1 MYITDLNKY
10 QNKQW
15 KWLWLMGAVTLLL
28 GVVTAVLILNTPTNP
43 VSTTANERFEAVQ
56 LPLPFIPNVG
66 QTDTAVAFQ
75 AHDMGSTIFFTVEGV
90 TLSLPQNANGVNPVV
105 QMQFE
110 GANTAA
116 ISGGDALPGKVNYLL
131 GNDPAQWRTDLPT
144 YANIVYENLYPGI
157 SLTYD
162 GVYGRLKGTY
172 TVAPGADPGLIRWQH
187 LGATAVAADTTGNL
201 LVTLPNTDVTVIEK
215 APIAWQTVNS
225 QRQMIPV
232 SYAIGTNGIVSFA
245 LGAYNPALPLTIDPT
260 LIYSATFG
268 GSNFEDVEGIAID
281 NAGNVYL
288 TGTTNS
294 TNFPTQNPYQNSKPG
309 GDAAYVTKINA
320 AGDALVY
327 STFIGGSGDDEAND
341 IAVTSS
347 GNATIV
353 GATDSSNFPT
363 TANAPQSN
371 NRGTD
376 DAYILQLNSSG
387 NGLVFSTYL
396 GGNDMDDAAG
406 VALDGSGNV
415 YVAGSTASA
424 NFPTAQ
430 ALDGIYNGAMD
441 VYLTKLNSTGTAW
454 VYSTFLGGSGFDAG
468 ASVAVDGSG
477 NAYVAGETGST
488 NFPTQNPY
496 QGSNNGGQDVFVTK
510 LNSAGSALSYSTF
523 LGGSNSDYNYDI
535 GVTASGQAVLVGNT
549 DSTDFPT
556 LNPVQANNAGLSDAY
571 VTTLTADGQS
581 LAFSTYLGGGNA
593 DKAYGLALDGNDI
606 YVTGDTFSVNF
617 PTLNPLQGSAA
628 GEADAFIAKLSGNS
642 LVYSTYLGTSASDH
656 GVAVA
661 TDGAGNAY
669 VAGMTGEAASFP
681 QSSMLGSASGGVVD
695 VFVVKIN
702 DDGNNT
708 LPPIPGS
715 NLAGSRKEVSRQQLG
730 PNEEVTFT
738 IRLHNSGTDGTTV
751 MVTDELPAELEYVS
765 GSATGG
771 GVYSAASRTVTWT
784 NIPVASGADVE
795 LTFATTAVTVTDP
808 TLVVN
813 TAVIDP
819 DDGDP
824 IQRSAG
830 VLLLPDPPPGDVI
843 PPRLLSVQIDDQ
855 DVLTDPAV
863 TLHLDA
869 TDNVAVTEMFI
880 EEWTL
885 DTTTIP
891 HWAVVNSSGWIP
903 YQAAYPWTLTNEN
916 GVHYVTVWVRDAAGN
931 SSVLASAGMD
941 FASLLLPDHTIGQH
955 DAVPYLVQYDAG
967 ENVAVTL
974 TPSVGDTDLYV
985 WYPGSFGTPDEKSTN
1000 GGTAVDSVSFTAP
1013 TNGAYLFVVYGYTD
1027 TTYTLEITP
1036 GGGSV
1041 MTAVPVAEIETIN
1054 KLELTFEP
1062 FLSFSGLD
1070 PLSVATSP
1078 ANTHTVFLP
1087 IIVSSP

>member
-10 QNKQW
+10 QNKQL
-15 KWLWLMGAVTLLL
+15 KWLWLMGTVTLLL
-28 GVVTAVLILNTPTNP
+28 GVITAVLILNTPANP
-43 VSTTANERFEAVQ
+43 VNRIASERFEAVQ
-56 LPLPFIPNVG
+56 LPLSFIPNAG

-75 AHDMGSTIFFTVEGV
+75 AHDMGSTIFFTAEGV

-105 QMQFE
+105 QMRFE
-110 GANTAA
+110 GADPAA
-116 ISGGDALPGKVNYLL
+116 ISGGDTLPGKVNYLL

-144 YANIVYENLYPGI
+144 YANIVYESLYPGI

-187 LGATAVAADTTGNL
+187 VGATAVTADESGNL
-201 LVTLPNTDVTVIEK
+201 LITLPNSNVTVIEK
-215 APIAWQTVNS
+215 APIAWQTVNGR
-225 QRQMIPV
+225 RQMIPV
-232 SYAIGTNGIVSFA
+232 SYAIGTDGLVSFT
-245 LGAYNPALPLTIDPT
+245 LGQYNPALPLTIDPT
-260 LIYSATFG
+260 LVYSVAFG
-268 GSNFEDVEGIAID
+268 GNGFEDVEGIALD
-281 NAGNVYL
+281 GDGNVYV

-294 TNFPTQNPYQNSKPG
+294 ANFPTQNPYQGSKPG
-309 GDAAYVTKINA
+309 DDAAYVTKINA

-327 STFIGGSGDDEAND
+327 STFIGGSEDDEAND
-341 IAVTSS
+341 IAVTSG

-353 GATDSSNFPT
+353 GATDSGNFPT
-363 TANAPQSN
+363 TAGAPQSS

-396 GGNDMDDAAG
+396 GGSGMDDAEG

-415 YVAGSTASA
+415 YVTGSTASA

-430 ALDGIYNGAMD
+430 ALDSTYNGTMD
-441 VYLTKLNSTGTAW
+441 AYVTKLNSGGTAW

-477 NAYVAGETGST
+477 SAYVAGETSST

-496 QGSNNGGQDVFVTK
+496 QSSNNGGQDVFVAK
-510 LNSAGSALSYSTF
+510 LNSTGSALSYSTF
-523 LGGSNSDYNYDI
+523 LGGSGGDYNYDI

-549 DSTDFPT
+549 ESTDFPT
-556 LNPVQANNAGLSDAY
+556 HNPIQASNAGLSDAY
-571 VTTLTADGQS
+571 VTTLAANGQS

-593 DKAYGLALDGNDI
+593 DKAYGLALDSNDI

-628 GEADAFIAKLSGNS
+628 GEADAFIAKLSGSS

-656 GVAVA
+656 GVDVA
-661 TDGAGNAY
+661 SDGAGNAY
-669 VAGMTGEAASFP
+669 VAGMTGEADNFP

-702 DDGNNT
+702 DEGNNT

-715 NLAGSRKEVSRQQLG
+715 NLAGSRKEASRQQLG
-730 PNEEVTFT
+730 PDEEVTFT
-738 IRLHNSGTDGTTV
+738 IRLHNSGTDDTTV
-751 MVTDELPAELEYVS
+751 TVTDELPAELAYVN
-765 GSATGG
+765 GSVTGG
-771 GVYSAASRTVTWT
+771 GVYSVASRTVTWT
-784 NIPVASGADVE
+784 NIPVPSGADVA
-795 LTFATTAVTVTDP
+795 LTFAATAVTVTDP

-819 DDGDP
+819 ADGDA

-843 PPRLLSVQIDDQ
+843 PPHLLSVQIDDQ
-855 DVLTDPAV
+855 DVLTDPNV
-863 TLHLDA
+863 TLYLDA
-869 TDNVAVTEMFI
+869 TDNEAVTEMFI
-880 EEWTL
+880 KEWTL
-885 DTTTIP
+885 HKTPIP
-891 HWAVVNSSGWIP
+891 HWEVVNSSGWIP
-903 YQAAYPWTLTNEN
+903 YQANYPWTLTNEN
-916 GVHYVTVWVRDAAGN
+916 GVHYITVWVRDAAEN
-931 SSVLASAGMD
+931 TSILSSAGMD
-941 FASLLLPDHTIGQH
+941 FASLLLPDHTISQH

-967 ENVAVTL
+967 ENVTATL
-974 TPSVGDTDLYV
+974 TPSVGDADLYV
-985 WYPGSFGTPDEKSTN
+985 WYPGSFGAPDEKSTN

-1013 TNGAYLFVVYGYTD
+1013 TSGAYLFVVYGYTD
-1027 TTYTLEITP
+1027 TTYTLAITP
-1036 GGGSV
+1036 GGGPV
-1041 MTAVPVAEIETIN
+1041 MTAAPAAEIETVN

-1070 PLSVATSP
+1070 PLGVATSP

-1087 IIVSSP
+1087 VIVSSP